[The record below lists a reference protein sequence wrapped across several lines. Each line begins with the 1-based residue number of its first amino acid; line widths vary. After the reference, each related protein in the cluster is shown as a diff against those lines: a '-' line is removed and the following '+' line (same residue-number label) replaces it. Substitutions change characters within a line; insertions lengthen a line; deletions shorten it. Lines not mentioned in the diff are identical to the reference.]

1 MSSALR
7 PRKTVR
13 ISDSIHRQL
22 NMYALAASAAGVGM
36 LALAEP
42 AEAKI
47 VYTPT
52 REKLINFFVSI
63 DLNHDGK
70 ADMSFANLGGGRSGS
85 YYSFLSAR
93 YANLSTTPEFVDTG
107 KGFAVALHAGE
118 QIGPQKQ
125 FRSAGVLWN
134 EKVIHSFTNHSTRTS
149 WSGQWANGGKGLK
162 DRYLGIKFAI
172 NGKFHYGW
180 ARVSVT
186 ISESKVTSLLTGYAY
201 ETIPNKPIVAG
212 KTKGSDIV
220 TVPPDAGQGS
230 LGRLAMGRE

>member
-7 PRKTVR
+7 PRKTAR

-52 REKLINFFVSI
+52 HEKLIGNVPI
-63 DLNHDGK
+63 DLNHGGK
-70 ADMSFANLGGGRSGS
+70 ADMRFANLGGGRSGS

-118 QIGPQKQ
+118 QIGPQRQ

-134 EKVIHSFTNHSTRTS
+134 EKVIHSFTNHSTRTT

-220 TVPPDAGQGS
+220 AVQPDAGQGS
-230 LGRLAMGRE
+230 LGRLALGMK

>member
-7 PRKTVR
+7 PSKTAH
-13 ISDSIHRQL
+13 ISDSIYRQL

-47 VYTPT
+47 VYTPAHE
-52 REKLINFFVSI
+52 RLIGNVPI
-63 DLNHDGK
+63 DLNHGGK
-70 ADMSFANLGGGRSGS
+70 ADMRFANLGGGRSGS

-93 YANLSTTPEFVDTG
+93 YANLSTIPEFVDTG
-107 KGFAVALHAGE
+107 KGLAVALHAGE
-118 QIGPQKQ
+118 QIGPQRQ

-134 EKVIHSFTNHSTRTS
+134 EKVIHFTNQTTRTS

-162 DRYLGIKFAI
+162 DGYLGIKFAI

-186 ISESKVTSLLTGYAY
+186 ISGNKVTSLLTGYAY
-201 ETIPNKPIVAG
+201 ETIPDKPIVAG
-212 KTKGSDIV
+212 KTQGSEIV
-220 TVPPDAGQGS
+220 TVQPDAEQGS
-230 LGRLAMGRE
+230 LGGLALGRK

>member
-1 MSSALR
+1 MSSGVR
-7 PRKTVR
+7 PSKTAR
-13 ISDSIHRQL
+13 MSDSIHRQL
-22 NMYALAASAAGVGM
+22 NMYALAATAAGVGM

-47 VYTPT
+47 VYTPAH
-52 REKLINFFVSI
+52 EKLTGFVPI
-63 DLNHDGK
+63 DLNHHGK
-70 ADMSFANLGGGRSGS
+70 ADMQFANLGGGRSGS

-118 QIGPQKQ
+118 RIGPQRR

-134 EKVIHSFTNHSTRTS
+134 VKVVHSVTNHSTRTS
-149 WSGQWANGGKGLK
+149 WSGQWANGGKGSK

-172 NGKFHYGW
+172 NGSPHYGW

-186 ISESKVTSLLTGYAY
+186 INGSVATSLLTGYAY

-220 TVPPDAGQGS
+220 GVQPDAGQGS
-230 LGRLAMGRE
+230 LGRLALGK